1 MAAVVQR
8 RQIRRPTGGL
18 SGIAA
23 PKSSASSTSSR
34 SGSPHTGSFIPQP
47 KSAVVTR
54 DRTANGDRSRP
65 SSTASASS
73 ISHLPVKSAGV
84 PVRQQ
89 QTSGAQSNGSA
100 NGHLI
105 KGSSHLSSAH
115 NGGAVVGNNNANH
128 NNNSMLDKFKFF
140 NSKDKSQDKSKVPK
154 RPTSSGGFSSAR
166 SERSDSSVSL
176 CGTLRQG
183 ARQPVPALVRARKP
197 RAKPSR
203 VELSSATAARPTG
216 PREARMAPMTSATPR
231 RPRR

>member
-1 MAAVVQR
+1 MASSRCERAEEESGPRSAQETLFR
-8 RQIRRPTGGL
+8 RGAASLVYPAAWPCCRAAGGL

-89 QTSGAQSNGSA
+89 QTSGAQSNGPA

-115 NGGAVVGNNNANH
+115 NG
-128 NNNSMLDKFKFF
+128 
-140 NSKDKSQDKSKVPK
+140 
-154 RPTSSGGFSSAR
+154 SAR
-166 SERSDSSVSL
+166 RRKQQ
-176 CGTLRQG
+176 RQPQQQLY
-183 ARQPVPALVRARKP
+183 ARQVQVLQLQGQVSGQEQR
-197 RAKPSR
+197 
-203 VELSSATAARPTG
+203 
-216 PREARMAPMTSATPR
+216 
-231 RPRR
+231 